1 MAIKLRV
8 QDDTVKLNAWGGDA
22 ARFRVD
28 GLVQVISGGD
38 IYAGPYEVTP
48 KAHNEVVLE
57 TMNKTMEGNVTVFK
71 VPYYET
77 SNVFDGK
84 TVYIA
89 EDINNG

>member
-1 MAIKLRV
+1 MAIKLKV
-8 QDDTVKLNAWGGDA
+8 QDNTVKLNAWGGDG

-48 KAHNEVVLE
+48 RAHNEVVLE
-57 TMNKTMEGNVTVFK
+57 TMNKTMEADVTVHK
-71 VPYYET
+71 VPSHET
-77 SNVFDGK
+77 SNIFDGK

-89 EDINNG
+89 EEI

>member
-1 MAIKLRV
+1 MAIKLKV
-8 QDDTVKLNAWGGDA
+8 QDNTVKLNAWGGDG

-48 KAHNEVVLE
+48 RAHNEVVLE
-57 TMNKTMEGNVTVFK
+57 TMNKTMEADVTVHK
-71 VPYYET
+71 VPYHET
-77 SNVFDGK
+77 SNIFDGK

-89 EDINNG
+89 EEI